1 MAIAA
6 ASADGKDVFGKN
18 GLFDEL
24 KKALAERM
32 RMVPRLMSSGGFG
45 HLSKNDFMLSRST
58 ASVWPDEAGL
68 SPVRPALDD
77 AARTGCLLESRLRVT
92 GRRTRCEH
100 IFSALPDY
108 RNFCVFSGR
117 SALCQ
122 IRTFSLQHCAVDF
135 DTLATV
141 NAAFQTYTQSSR

>member
-58 ASVWPDEAGL
+58 ASVWPDEAAGHDRDRL
-68 SPVRPALDD
+68 PVR
-77 AARTGCLLESRLRVT
+77 SRL
-92 GRRTRCEH
+92 
-100 IFSALPDY
+100 ALRAQRQWRP
-108 RNFCVFSGR
+108 
-117 SALCQ
+117 
-122 IRTFSLQHCAVDF
+122 
-135 DTLATV
+135 
-141 NAAFQTYTQSSR
+141 QSQPW